1 LLNWGGAHPVAATR
15 FATDAQT
22 ADLDHRPM
30 THPRRD
36 RLLRL
41 VRDELVAYTAE
52 RGAPPCWAVA
62 YSGGPDSLA
71 LLHAVLH
78 TVDDSAVVVA
88 VHVNHRARPGATNTA
103 VQCERLAADWGARF
117 IGLGPRTPPGR
128 RDEQSLRAIR
138 YAAFEAAVARLPEGT
153 PLLLAHTADDQA
165 ENVLVRLIRGAGLT
179 GLAPMERLA
188 DPYFRPM
195 LAVTRADVLASLEA
209 AGIAEA
215 AIHDPTNDDRSNLR
229 SRLRRNVL
237 PLLEH
242 ENPQVKAHLVTVA
255 TQAAVLKALLDREVE
270 RLAAERIGPTDT
282 SGAPARRQGSRA
294 IGATTDGLSIDLTD
308 LDDFR
313 AGALIRHALAR
324 LGCPRPP
331 SLERVTA
338 ALALVNPPG
347 PKGRVVQLGR
357 GFTAVSLG
365 RSLLEIRT
373 RG

>member
-1 LLNWGGAHPVAATR
+1 
-15 FATDAQT
+15 
-22 ADLDHRPM
+22 M

-41 VRDELVAYTAE
+41 VRDELAAYTAE

-78 TVDDSAVVVA
+78 TVDGPADVVA
-88 VHVNHRARPGATNTA
+88 VHVNHRARPGATSTA

-117 IGLGPRTPPGR
+117 IGLGPRRPPTR

-188 DPYFRPM
+188 GRYFRPM

-215 AIHDPTNDDRSNLR
+215 AIHDPTNDDGSNLR

-242 ENPQVKAHLVTVA
+242 EHPQVKAHLVTVA
-255 TQAAVLKALLDREVE
+255 TQASVLKALLYREVE
-270 RLAAERIGPTDT
+270 RLAAERIAPTDT
-282 SGAPARRQGSRA
+282 SGAPAGRQGSRA

-324 LGCPRPP
+324 LGCPQPP

-357 GFTAVSLG
+357 GFTAVSRG